1 MDIAEGMITHS
12 ANANTEF
19 LQTVL
24 GLNNIRKMIASL
36 GLNETQDSYLVSSQL
51 AMLNI
56 YQQSR
61 EDWLE
66 RLRNLKFED
75 FLQMNLVIND
85 FLVRETAE
93 ASEML
98 NEGYKDLLDPECL
111 AIHVKFLP
119 YSTTNEY
126 SRVLERITK
135 EEFKQ
140 FNKEFYRI
148 FFEVIGIS
156 TMASKV
162 AQTQFE
168 HAGFKGGSSALQ
180 EDKNCMLTLAY
191 FDQFKPQYARGMYR
205 SLGLFMEDLD
215 YELEYSRLIG

>member
-1 MDIAEGMITHS
+1 MLNSTLSLMDIAEGMITHS

-126 SRVLERITK
+126 SRVLEVVSRSHLRGSPRR
-135 EEFKQ
+135 
-140 FNKEFYRI
+140 NSSS
-148 FFEVIGIS
+148 S
-156 TMASKV
+156 TRSF
-162 AQTQFE
+162 T
-168 HAGFKGGSSALQ
+168 GFSLQ
-180 EDKNCMLTLAY
+180 
-191 FDQFKPQYARGMYR
+191 
-205 SLGLFMEDLD
+205 
-215 YELEYSRLIG
+215 